1 MASSYT
7 SALRKKLREE
17 RSIRLQAIKSRVST
31 NRIAAKMFKGKTV
44 RSYASKYG
52 ITNYPKSIGGLKGL
66 HGAIQADPRMGPYI
80 RRSRLKGRPMTG
92 KQKAALRKAQ
102 LASARARRQRSTG
115 RK

>member
-1 MASSYT
+1 MSRSYT
-7 SALRKKLREE
+7 DALRTKLNQE
-17 RSIRLQAIKSRVST
+17 RKIRLNAIKSQVSP

-44 RSYASKYG
+44 SSYASKFG
-52 ITNYPKSIGGLKGL
+52 ITNYPKSIGKLKGL

-80 RRSRLKGRPMTG
+80 RNKRSRPMTG

-102 LASARARRQRSTG
+102 LASAKARRQRSTG

>member
-17 RSIRLQAIKSRVST
+17 RSIRLQAIKSRVLT
-31 NRIAAKMFKGKTV
+31 NRIAAKMFKGKSV
-44 RSYASKYG
+44 SSYASKFG
-52 ITNYPKSIGGLKGL
+52 ITNYPKSIGKLKGL

-80 RRSRLKGRPMTG
+80 RNKKSRPMTE

-102 LASARARRQRSTG
+102 LASAKARRQRSTG

>member
-1 MASSYT
+1 MAGSYT
-7 SALRKKLREE
+7 SALRKKLRQE
-17 RSIRLQAIKSRVST
+17 RSIRLSTMKSQVSS
-31 NRIAAKMFKGKTV
+31 NRIAARMFKGKTV
-44 RSYASKYG
+44 KSYASKFG

>member
-17 RSIRLQAIKSRVST
+17 RSIRLQAIKSQVST
-31 NRIAAKMFKGKTV
+31 NRIAARMFKGKTV
-44 RSYASKYG
+44 KSYASKFG

-80 RRSRLKGRPMTG
+80 RNKRSRPMTG

-102 LASARARRQRSTG
+102 LASAKARRQRSTG